1 METGEKK
8 MILQEGPKDEAT
20 YKSRPLMDNVL
31 PDEAEERKPNERKP
45 EQK

>member
-8 MILQEGPKDEAT
+8 MILQEGPKNEAT
-20 YKSRPLMDNVL
+20 YKSRPLVDNIL
-31 PDEAEERKPNERKP
+31 PDESEERKPNERES